1 MMNSKN
7 LRFRYSLFGVRH
19 SLFFI
24 FTFLFFHSTYAQID
38 NTFLC
43 DEISVSEKDSN
54 AFGTTFSVFNYMRNT
69 EYFNNIEQGRTLF
82 GYQLQPKLFYQ
93 PNQHIKFEA
102 GVFLR
107 NDFGG
112 INPYTQ
118 AIPTFTLK
126 VKNNRFSFL
135 FGTLEGALSHRLIE
149 PMYNI
154 ENVITKRIE
163 NGAQIKY
170 DGPKQFF
177 DAWINW
183 ENFIERG
190 SSSKE
195 ILTAGISNLTT
206 LYSSQNGF
214 NIAFPLQLTIHHHG
228 GQITT
233 DTSNLTI
240 QMNAAAGLR
249 LSKKYTNQLINELRF
264 DGYFTSYNETS
275 NSGAF
280 PFRNGNGYYANV
292 LIKSKIIDVM
302 FSYWNGNNYLA
313 PRGSYI
319 YQSQSVD
326 VPLYTEKNRKLLF
339 VRLMREQPLFGNLY
353 LTARFEP
360 VYDIKNK
367 LFDYSFSLYL
377 SFKKGINLKK
387 IN

>member
-38 NTFLC
+38 NTFLR

-54 AFGTTFSVFNYMRNT
+54 AFGTSFSVFSYMRNT
-69 EYFNNIEQGRTLF
+69 EYFNNVEQGRTLF

-93 PNQHIKFEA
+93 SNQHVKLEA
-102 GVFLR
+102 GVYLR

-126 VKNNRFSFL
+126 IKNNHFSFL
-135 FGTLEGALSHRLIE
+135 FGTLEGALCHRLIE

-154 ENVITKRIE
+154 ESVITKRIE

-214 NIAFPLQLTIHHHG
+214 SIAVPLQLTIHHHG

-233 DTSNLTI
+233 DTGNLTV
-240 QMNAAAGLR
+240 QLNAAAGLR
-249 LSKKYTNQLINELRF
+249 LSKKYTNQFINELRL

-280 PFRNGNGYYANV
+280 PFRNGNGYYANA
-292 LIKSKIIDVM
+292 LIKSKIIDMM

-326 VPLYTEKNRKLLF
+326 VPLYTEKNRELLF
-339 VRLMREQPLFGNLY
+339 VRLMREQPLFGNLF

-360 VYDIKNK
+360 VYDMKNK
-367 LFDYSFSLYL
+367 LFDYSYSLYL
-377 SFKKGINLKK
+377 SFKKDINFKK
-387 IN
+387 